1 MMYPNKKRGD
11 TNRICPLSQRKKKF
25 GGPRDKI
32 GEEEEDKE
40 EENVLDG
47 FRHGLRRIPDPIHVF
62 RLEQGVTGRA
72 LVEQKRRHLLLL
84 YIITK
89 FQRQKL
95 GVVFSLTFLSQ
106 SINPAL
112 SLSLLR
118 LNANKSSPISMNIH
132 VRVLPKGWKNLSNE
146 WIVCVPET
154 RPNREAFVCFWR
166 NSAASSSFSSQR
178 KKSIFFCFLTSS
190 FFRSSSSVLLL
201 FLKFFNCQQ
210 PPTKKKKNEINGGG
224 QQNPPGVRLRRM

>member
-95 GVVFSLTFLSQ
+95 GVVFLVNVSLPINQ
-106 SINPAL
+106 SR
-112 SLSLLR
+112 SFSSSLLR
-118 LNANKSSPISMNIH
+118 LNANESSPISMEIH
-132 VRVLPKGWKNLSNE
+132 VRVIPKGWKIYRMNGL
-146 WIVCVPET
+146 CVFPKRDRT
-154 RPNREAFVCFWR
+154 GEAFV
-166 NSAASSSFSSQR
+166 
-178 KKSIFFCFLTSS
+178 
-190 FFRSSSSVLLL
+190 L
-201 FLKFFNCQQ
+201 FLA
-210 PPTKKKKNEINGGG
+210 
-224 QQNPPGVRLRRM
+224 

>member
-118 LNANKSSPISMNIH
+118 LNANKSSPISMKIH
-132 VRVLPKGWKNLSNE
+132 VRVLPKGWKIYRMNGLCVFPKRDRTERRLFVFGVIPPPPPLSPPKGK
-146 WIVCVPET
+146 ID
-154 RPNREAFVCFWR
+154 FFLLLDFFIHQFFFF
-166 NSAASSSFSSQR
+166 SSSSFS
-178 KKSIFFCFLTSS
+178 
-190 FFRSSSSVLLL
+190 
-201 FLKFFNCQQ
+201 
-210 PPTKKKKNEINGGG
+210 
-224 QQNPPGVRLRRM
+224 